1 MRRVPGQ
8 HPHRPDPAEDF
19 GRAAVAPGEGDAGV
33 LFGETTAV
41 LASLN
46 GPAHKVESANPAFLS
61 AIGAS
66 PRVRTGVPPGQL
78 LPEPADQGLIGL
90 PDRVYRPGT
99 PPRTGPRRPG
109 PPRRPRSPR
118 PAGP

>member
-1 MRRVPGQ
+1 MRLVPGL

-19 GRAAVAPGEGDAGV
+19 GRAAVAPGEGDARV

-66 PRVRTGVPPGQL
+66 PRVRTGVSPDSCCPSPPTR
-78 LPEPADQGLIGL
+78 DLIGL

-99 PPRTGPRRPG
+99 PRTGPRRPG
-109 PPRRPRSPR
+109 PPRRPRGPR